1 MNSLTPVYFPGT
13 DIYSIRQYP
22 VFLLFQKI
30 HLIRP
35 VEDDPV
41 DPGRK
46 PSDTF
51 INSGFCQVHTPCPL
65 GENRSRFL
73 HLVEDIRTRKD
84 DYAAQLSSLTLAGM
98 TRSINNSEDSETSII
113 SSLLSPGVLEA
124 KAEQQKKE
132 EKLWQARLVLAIG
145 EILDIEDEEIA
156 RNLATLEDDQAGL
169 FKELH
174 GDSDSVDEESPFAEL
189 SQLESNLMTSHSG
202 NINNRFNSW
211 KALYLESGFD
221 NGEIFLTQNKAG
233 GEIIL
238 ELYEKITGQ
247 QAPHLTGLE
256 LPGLIGWSGEE
267 AHANVTHY
275 SQNNSEL
282 LSRLHGLFTE
292 VAAAGDY
299 PTGQSEINTA
309 FSKTARQWCRQL
321 EIDFP
326 AEEYGRIPVTVHIF
340 PSLSCKAIVGN
351 AEIAGDR
358 SSNGLLVVVD

>member
-22 VFLLFQKI
+22 VFLLFQRI
-30 HLIRP
+30 HLISP
-35 VEDDPV
+35 VEDDPA
-41 DPGRK
+41 DPGGK

-65 GENRSRFL
+65 GENRGRFL

-98 TRSINNSEDSETSII
+98 TRTIDNNEDSETSII

-124 KAEQQKKE
+124 EAEQQERE

-156 RNLATLEDDQAGL
+156 RNLAILEDEQAGL

-174 GDSDSVDEESPFAEL
+174 GDSDSDDEESPFGEL

-202 NINNRFNSW
+202 NLDNRFNSW

-221 NGEIFLTQNKAG
+221 NGELFLTPSKSG
-233 GEIIL
+233 GEIML
-238 ELYEKITGQ
+238 ELYDKITGLQ
-247 QAPHLTGLE
+247 PPQLTGLE
-256 LPGLIGWSGEE
+256 LPGLIGWSSEE
-267 AHANVTHY
+267 AYAKAIQY
-275 SQNNSEL
+275 SQDNSDL
-282 LSRLHGLFTE
+282 LSELHGLFTE
-292 VAAAGDY
+292 LAAVGDY
-299 PTGQSEINTA
+299 PTKQSEIDGA
-309 FSKTARQWCRQL
+309 FNKTAKKWCEQL
-321 EIDFP
+321 EIEFP
-326 AEEYGRIPVTVHIF
+326 AQKYGRIPVTLHIF
-340 PSLSCKAIVGN
+340 PALSCKAIVGN
-351 AEIAGDR
+351 AEDIDDR
-358 SSNGLLVVVD
+358 SFNGLLVVVD